1 VILGFIIRY
10 LPIFLGALRLA
21 SLLGVSSGLALLID
35 FYTFY
40 SFFIKCSFTFINFI
54 LTQQNEAFTVMRYI
68 FTAQRY
74 NHQESVSQPS
84 SSAAPGAAIPSAH
97 PLRCLVL
104 LLHDH
109 DALFNHG
116 GLLGRRPHHLRYV
129 PNHHGRTGLIRYAS
143 KPCSL
148 SSIICLSAAC

>member
-1 VILGFIIRY
+1 VIFGFIIRY

-21 SLLGVSSGLALLID
+21 SLLGVSYGLTLLID

-74 NHQESVSQPS
+74 NHQESVTQTLIFSGSRSSHTLRTSATLPCS
-84 SSAAPGAAIPSAH
+84 SSA
-97 PLRCLVL
+97 
-104 LLHDH
+104 
-109 DALFNHG
+109 
-116 GLLGRRPHHLRYV
+116 
-129 PNHHGRTGLIRYAS
+129 
-143 KPCSL
+143 
-148 SSIICLSAAC
+148 